1 MNREPEEIFP
11 FFFHHKSGP
20 EEMTELSWLSV
31 QICKEKRIVLDRQ
44 GINRYQAAQQFISD
58 YTAATSSLF
67 LRNCRRFLQSLGLA
81 HC

>member
-58 YTAATSSLF
+58 YTAAVRLTV
-67 LRNCRRFLQSLGLA
+67 LR
-81 HC
+81 